1 MAFRNLISAR
11 DGAIA
16 TIAINRPEHRNAL
29 SSDTVEELRKAF
41 RQARDDSAT
50 RVIVLTGAG
59 TVFCAGADLQE
70 FRSQAVGSHQNFER
84 GHMVDLFAE
93 MTQLGKPTIARING
107 HALGGGFGLAV
118 ACDLGIAADDAQ
130 FGMPEVNVGVF
141 PLIIMAIVFRNLSR
155 KAGMELMLTGKRIS
169 AAEAAR
175 IGAINR
181 SVPRE
186 QLDVEVGKLASELA
200 KKSPVGMRLGLEA
213 FYRAQ
218 DMSFPAA
225 LAYLQ
230 DQLAILSAS
239 DDLREGVTAFLEKR
253 EPRFTGR

>member
-1 MAFRNLISAR
+1 VAFRNLIYAHEN
-11 DGAIA
+11 AVA
-16 TIAINRPEHRNAL
+16 TITINRPEQRNAL
-29 SSDTVEELRKAF
+29 SAETVEELLEAF
-41 RQARDDSAT
+41 RQARDDSDA

-59 TVFCAGADLQE
+59 KMFCAGADLEE
-70 FRSQAVGSHQNFER
+70 FRSRAADPQEDSER
-84 GHMVDLFAE
+84 GRLVDLLME
-93 MTQLGKPTIARING
+93 MTQLGKPTIARVNG
-107 HALGGGFGLAV
+107 HALGGGFGLV
-118 ACDLGIAADDAQ
+118 LACDLGIAAGDAQ
-130 FGMPEVNVGVF
+130 LGMPEVNVGVF
-141 PLIIMAIVFRNLSR
+141 PMIIMAIVFRNLSR

-169 AAEAAR
+169 AEEAAR

-181 SVPRE
+181 SVPPE
-186 QLDVEVGKLASELA
+186 QLDAEVGKLATELA
-200 KKSPVGMRLGLEA
+200 KKSPIGLRLGLDA

-230 DQLAILSAS
+230 DQLAILSTS